1 MSMFGLR
8 KMGQAQKYRDEAGDG
23 TNGSA
28 GGGAIDVQATL
39 SNPEIQKAIQEKID
53 AEVAGLKKKN
63 SDVIADQKKLK
74 EALSQ
79 FEGLDVNKMKE
90 LQKQL
95 ESNEEMR
102 LLSEGKTEEVV
113 ARRVELLKKDYDSQ
127 LTARDTKLKEYETS
141 LSQKEES
148 LRKLVVDGKIRETF
162 ISLDFEP
169 TAMDDVL
176 RNAREVFI
184 MGDDGK
190 VVPRDVGGNMLFGKD
205 GTTPLDAKAWL
216 ELQAEKKPYLRRAS
230 KGSGASN
237 ASGYRAG
244 GDISKMSSTGKIAE
258 GLKKLG
264 M

>member
-1 MSMFGLR
+1 MFGLKPLR
-8 KMGQAQKYRDEAGDG
+8 GQAQKYRKPAEDG
-23 TNGSA
+23 TEGGA

-39 SNPEIQKAIQEKID
+39 SNPEIQKAIQDKID
-53 AEVAGLKKKN
+53 AEVTGLKKKN
-63 SDVIADQKKLK
+63 AEVIADQKKLK
-74 EALSQ
+74 EALAQ
-79 FEGLDVNKMKE
+79 FDGLDVEAMKN

-95 ESNEEMR
+95 ESNEEMA
-102 LLSEGKTEEVV
+102 LLAQGKTEEVV

-127 LTARDTKLKEYETS
+127 LNARDSKLKEYETS

-190 VVPRDVGGNMLFGKD
+190 VVPRDAGGNMLFGKD